1 MKMHIK
7 QVVIRGFKT
16 YKDQVSLVEDFHQG
30 VNVIV
35 GFNGSGKSNF
45 FNAILFV
52 ISDKYGT
59 LRVETRKSLLHE
71 GSGPAVLTA
80 FVELVFENSDR
91 RMPIDRDEIRVRRTI
106 GVKKDDYSLD
116 GKNVTR
122 TEIFNLLESCG
133 FTKSNPYYIVQQGKV
148 AELTLMTDKARLQLI
163 KEVSGASVY
172 DDRKNESLRILDEM
186 RTRRHKTDE
195 IIDVITQRIRN
206 LEEEQRELVEYQKLE
221 RQRRC
226 LEFEVTDREW
236 RTSQDRI
243 DALEVEK
250 RDANTALL
258 AAQRDAAGLKANL
271 ADAENEVHQVSNR
284 RQRLVVER
292 EESERNRVLRLAE
305 LTRTRL
311 ELDDEKKRAEAVRK
325 GRSDAEAEVERIT
338 AEIASVKREM
348 EQGQPRLA
356 TAVAERREAVKR
368 KQVCEAQRDQLL
380 AMQGRQSQ
388 FTSAAQRNKA
398 LTEEIARRRSR
409 RDQALKAQEQCE
421 MQISESEAAAATAER
436 ELQARREETQR
447 MEQEL
452 GKKLAP
458 DMSRVTEQLEQCS
471 EKRRLLIQQRD
482 LISRE
487 QDEAEREL
495 TQSTHRIESTMPR
508 PQRNALSEVKR
519 WVERQGLQSEV
530 YGTLLDA
537 ISMPSTYHI
546 AAESTAGNAIFNY
559 LVKNDDVA
567 AQIISLVRKGNLGS
581 IVCTPLN
588 QITSRTRQYPKV
600 QGAKPLV
607 DVITCPD
614 WAIPAVRQVFG
625 RAMVCST
632 LELCDEVSKKHNLD
646 TITLDGDKVSSRGT
660 LTGGYTDPSRFVR
673 FACAER
679 MRQAQLVIG
688 DVQGKL
694 AGIEAQERD
703 VVRRLEELHKERRT
717 MQDGRGQ
724 MRSDLAQAADA
735 VQEFE
740 VSVSRH
746 REAARRHVER
756 RDEIQSS
763 IAEVSAAIEAIEAE
777 MKTQMQDE
785 LTPEQQA
792 KLKSLSKELKAAERD
807 MEVVSDK
814 CHQLQRKIRGQ
825 EQHLQ
830 EFLRKRLHELQS
842 DLLRDSQQDNDEE
855 VQARAKTLARQE
867 REHEEVAATLAA
879 SGARLAELDAGLSQ
893 RKSELD
899 GLVVQDQQLQLN
911 IAQCSTRLDE
921 VVVKINN
928 LVKKKGE
935 ADEKLRSLTIVS
947 SEMAKYKDMSVT
959 QIMKELGRTTK
970 ALSKFEH
977 VNKKAIDQFTT
988 FMDQLQELER
998 KRTEINESREAI
1010 QNMMKQVD
1018 EKKEEIL
1025 AQTLVQVDKHFR
1037 EIFSELVRGGSGS
1050 LRMLRPGDQADDAD
1064 EGDTT
1069 GKTQGVRVEVSFTG
1083 QNTSYLTMA
1092 QLSGGQKTVVAI
1104 ALIFAIQRLEPAP
1117 FYLFDEID
1125 AALDTQY
1132 RTAVARLVARDA
1144 RNAQMVI
1151 TTFRPEIIET
1161 ADRFYRV
1168 YQKNRVSRIETVP
1181 RHEAKLVIEEQTRLE
1196 RPDN

>member
-1 MKMHIK
+1 M
-7 QVVIRGFKT
+7 G
-16 YKDQVSLVEDFHQG
+16 
-30 VNVIV
+30 
-35 GFNGSGKSNF
+35 
-45 FNAILFV
+45 
-52 ISDKYGT
+52 
-59 LRVETRKSLLHE
+59 
-71 GSGPAVLTA
+71 
-80 FVELVFENSDR
+80 
-91 RMPIDRDEIRVRRTI
+91 
-106 GVKKDDYSLD
+106 
-116 GKNVTR
+116 
-122 TEIFNLLESCG
+122 
-133 FTKSNPYYIVQQGKV
+133 
-148 AELTLMTDKARLQLI
+148 
-163 KEVSGASVY
+163 
-172 DDRKNESLRILDEM
+172 
-186 RTRRHKTDE
+186 
-195 IIDVITQRIRN
+195 
-206 LEEEQRELVEYQKLE
+206 
-221 RQRRC
+221 
-226 LEFEVTDREW
+226 
-236 RTSQDRI
+236 
-243 DALEVEK
+243 
-250 RDANTALL
+250 
-258 AAQRDAAGLKANL
+258 
-271 ADAENEVHQVSNR
+271 
-284 RQRLVVER
+284 
-292 EESERNRVLRLAE
+292 
-305 LTRTRL
+305 
-311 ELDDEKKRAEAVRK
+311 
-325 GRSDAEAEVERIT
+325 
-338 AEIASVKREM
+338 
-348 EQGQPRLA
+348 
-356 TAVAERREAVKR
+356 
-368 KQVCEAQRDQLL
+368 
-380 AMQGRQSQ
+380 
-388 FTSAAQRNKA
+388 
-398 LTEEIARRRSR
+398 
-409 RDQALKAQEQCE
+409 
-421 MQISESEAAAATAER
+421 
-436 ELQARREETQR
+436 
-447 MEQEL
+447 
-452 GKKLAP
+452 
-458 DMSRVTEQLEQCS
+458 
-471 EKRRLLIQQRD
+471 
-482 LISRE
+482 
-487 QDEAEREL
+487 
-495 TQSTHRIESTMPR
+495 
-508 PQRNALSEVKR
+508 
-519 WVERQGLQSEV
+519 
-530 YGTLLDA
+530 
-537 ISMPSTYHI
+537 
-546 AAESTAGNAIFNY
+546 
-559 LVKNDDVA
+559 
-567 AQIISLVRKGNLGS
+567 
-581 IVCTPLN
+581 
-588 QITSRTRQYPKV
+588 
-600 QGAKPLV
+600 
-607 DVITCPD
+607 
-614 WAIPAVRQVFG
+614 
-625 RAMVCST
+625 
-632 LELCDEVSKKHNLD
+632 
-646 TITLDGDKVSSRGT
+646 
-660 LTGGYTDPSRFVR
+660 
-673 FACAER
+673 
-679 MRQAQLVIG
+679 
-688 DVQGKL
+688 
-694 AGIEAQERD
+694 
-703 VVRRLEELHKERRT
+703 T

-792 KLKSLSKELKAAERD
+792 KLKSLSKELKDAERD

-970 ALSKFEH
+970 ALSKFEQ
-977 VNKKAIDQFTT
+977 VNK
-988 FMDQLQELER
+988 
-998 KRTEINESREAI
+998 
-1010 QNMMKQVD
+1010 
-1018 EKKEEIL
+1018 KKEEIL

-1151 TTFRPEIIET
+1151 TTFRPE
-1161 ADRFYRV
+1161 
-1168 YQKNRVSRIETVP
+1168 N
-1181 RHEAKLVIEEQTRLE
+1181 
-1196 RPDN
+1196 